1 MDTLRSSLI
10 RLAAANPELRPRLL
24 PLLATREAGFNLPDP
39 RGMVKHYR
47 NLQTGLGDLRLWS
60 KTLSV
65 GLAAA
70 GKGTDVEL
78 KLRTLKEAEEAL
90 AAAVA
95 ALQPD
100 VRSYLRSQIPQR
112 TDPRTI

>member
-1 MDTLRSSLI
+1 MDTLRSRLV
-10 RLAAANPELRPRLL
+10 RLAAANPDLRPRLL
-24 PLLATREAGFNLPDP
+24 PLLTTREAGFSLPDA
-39 RGMVKHYR
+39 RGVVKQYE
-47 NLQTGLGDLRLWS
+47 NPQMGLGELRLWS

-78 KLRTLKEAEEAL
+78 KLRALKEAEEAL
-90 AAAVA
+90 EAAVA

-100 VRSYLRSQIPQR
+100 VKRYFRSQIPQR
-112 TDPRTI
+112 TDPRTL